1 MCLFE
6 AFLAQWLGPK
16 IDMFGGL
23 IWWLLVLVGVSFDM
37 LSFNITN
44 SSPFSLKLW
53 VTSGFT
59 YPYLF
64 LHGSYSSFL
73 EMLPLAE
80 REKFMKWMQKTL
92 CDRKESV
99 SWKINVNIGTNMN

>member
-1 MCLFE
+1 MVG
-6 AFLAQWLGPK
+6 AK
-16 IDMFGGL
+16 NRHV
-23 IWWLLVLVGVSFDM
+23 WWFDLMVIGVNGVSFDM

-80 REKFMKWMQKTL
+80 REKFMKWMPKTL
-92 CDRKESV
+92 CNRKESV